1 MVGEGFFDSIVE
13 NIGDCFVGLKADTD
27 DIGHFVYKI

>member
-13 NIGDCFVGLKADTD
+13 NVGDGFVGLKTDID
-27 DIGHFVYKI
+27 DIGHFIYKI